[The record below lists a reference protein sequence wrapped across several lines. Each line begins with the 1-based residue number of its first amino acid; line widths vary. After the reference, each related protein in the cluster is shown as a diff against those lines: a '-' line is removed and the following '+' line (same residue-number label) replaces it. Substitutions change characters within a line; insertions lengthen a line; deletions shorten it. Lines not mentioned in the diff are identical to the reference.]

1 MEIKTM
7 IRADKKTTKVPKP
20 KSNKLNLDLVF
31 LHILELLRSRYAED
45 ISFSLIS
52 QKTKTPRST
61 LYYYFGSD
69 KTKLIQEAVRFGMSQ
84 ITRLWQFSENDM
96 KEKFKNWDDFQ
107 NWRFHRSIEIFS
119 EFPWIADLY
128 FRYRNHSDFIGVEIR
143 YFEESYLKR
152 NAEAWRFYYNN
163 QVPPDRLR
171 LTTYIKLG
179 ILWGISQEPNLWL
192 NKKDSLSKLAG
203 DISKLVE
210 EI

>member
-1 MEIKTM
+1 M